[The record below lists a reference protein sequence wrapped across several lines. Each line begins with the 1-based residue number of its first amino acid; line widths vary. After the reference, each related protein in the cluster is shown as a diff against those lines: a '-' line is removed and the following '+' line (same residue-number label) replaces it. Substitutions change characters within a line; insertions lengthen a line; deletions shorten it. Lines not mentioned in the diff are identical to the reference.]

1 MRFRALLLLFIL
13 AAGIGIPVSAVAQN
27 NPPKPV
33 PDTTPAETS
42 PGATPP
48 SQPSS
53 EPAEA
58 QAASEQEPS
67 PPNDAQGAAKNREV
81 KHDGGKNDVD
91 AIGNRKV
98 GGFDIYPIDTD
109 IKIGKTYA
117 AQVERSMKIIQDA
130 VINEYVNRIGQNL
143 VRNSDAKF
151 PLTIKVVEDD
161 TINAMALPG
170 GFLYVNTGLVLG
182 ADDEAELAGAM
193 AHEIAHI
200 ALRHATRQMTRAQ
213 LLNLA
218 MAPMIFVGGLP
229 GMIGPQVARL
239 ALPATLLQ
247 FSRNFEAEA
256 DYFGVQYLYRAG
268 YDPNALVNFFEKIQA
283 LEKRKPGTLS
293 QAFSTHPPTPERM
306 RRTQKEIAKV
316 LPARDHYVETTSEF
330 NDVRRRLAVLEHRQN
345 PEDAS
350 GRRPALRRTSV
361 DTSPETKKD
370 DDRPVLNRRNP

>member
-1 MRFRALLLLFIL
+1 MRFRALLLAFIL
-13 AAGIGIPVSAVAQN
+13 AAIGIPVSAVAQN
-27 NPPKPV
+27 NPSKPV
-33 PDTTPAETS
+33 PDATPAETS
-42 PGATPP
+42 PAATAP
-48 SQPSS
+48 SKSGS

-58 QAASEQEPS
+58 HPASEEQS
-67 PPNDAQGAAKNREV
+67 PAKDAEGAAKNPDV
-81 KHDGGKNDVD
+81 NHHGGKNDVD
-91 AIGNRKV
+91 SIGSRKV

-109 IKIGKTYA
+109 IKIGRTYA
-117 AQVERSMKIIQDA
+117 AQIERSMKIVQDA

-161 TINAMALPG
+161 AINAMALPG

-218 MAPMIFVGGLP
+218 TAPVIFVGGLP
-229 GMIGPQVARL
+229 GVIGPQVARL

-256 DYFGVQYLYRAG
+256 DYFGVEYMYKAG

-306 RRTQKEIAKV
+306 RRTEKEIAKI
-316 LPARDHYVETTSEF
+316 LPARERYVETTSEF
-330 NDVRRRLAVLEHRQN
+330 NDVRGRLAVLERRQN
-345 PEDAS
+345 AEDGNAP
-350 GRRPALRRTSV
+350 RPALRRTSD
-361 DTSPETKKD
+361 DTSPQTKKD
-370 DDRPVLNRRNP
+370 DDRPVLNRRNQ